1 MAEHH
6 DGADGAGEVARA
18 VDGNGNVLRTDGDG
32 LVVLVDEVHLA
43 DEGSNVTGRRLVVNL
58 GRGADLLELAL
69 VHNDDAVRKRHGLLL
84 IVGYEYDRDAE
95 VALDFFQLLAH
106 LLTDFCIERGERLV
120 EQEQGGLEE
129 QAARDGDTLLLAAG
143 HLVRILLLAA
153 AHGYESE
160 HLLDVCVDLSLG
172 HLAELEAEGE
182 VFVNGHVRPQVV
194 ALEHHCGRALLGG
207 QADDGL
213 TIDGDVAARDVEEAA
228 DGAQDG
234 GLAAAGGAEEGD
246 DLTFVNIEV
255 DVFDTVAVVVL
266 LGHIL
271 DLELDLTFAHGLYIL
286 L

>member
-1 MAEHH
+1 M
-6 DGADGAGEVARA
+6 
-18 VDGNGNVLRTDGDG
+18 
-32 LVVLVDEVHLA
+32 
-43 DEGSNVTGRRLVVNL
+43 
-58 GRGADLLELAL
+58 
-69 VHNDDAVRKRHGLLL
+69 
-84 IVGYEYDRDAE
+84 GYEYDRDAE

-106 LLTDFCIERGERLV
+106 LLTNLRVERGERLV

-153 AHGYESE
+153 AHGYEGE
-160 HLLDVCVDLSLG
+160 YILDVGVDLSLG

-194 ALEHHCGRALLGG
+194 ALEYHCGRAFLGR

-228 DGAQDG
+228 DGAQNG